1 MRPVKSI
8 RFQKREED
16 KHLDKIEPA
25 RLLKEQAKMT
35 RPAVQEKKITRFKR
49 NPLDIDALVAKVS
62 RWTSP

>member
-1 MRPVKSI
+1 MRPVESI

-16 KHLDKIEPA
+16 EHLDKIEPA

-49 NPLDIDALVAKVS
+49 NPLDIDALMAKL
-62 RWTSP
+62 PK

>member
-25 RLLKEQAKMT
+25 RLLKEQAKLT
-35 RPAVQEKKITRFKR
+35 RPPVQEKKINQFKR
-49 NPLDIDALVAKVS
+49 NPFDIDALIAKLPK
-62 RWTSP
+62 WTSP